1 MYKPKKY
8 IVTRRQIL
16 NAVESALKEDIEKIQ
31 IVDILM
37 WNIDDKLTTVLEDD
51 CEEYNEDDLK

>member
-8 IVTRRQIL
+8 IVTRRQIS
-16 NAVESALKEDIEKIQ
+16 NAVKSALEEDIEKCQ

-37 WNIDDKLTTVLEDD
+37 WNIDDKLDTVLEDD
-51 CEEYNEDDLK
+51 CEEYHEDDLK

>member
-16 NAVESALKEDIEKIQ
+16 NAVKSALEDDIEKRQ

-37 WNIDDKLTTVLEDD
+37 CNIDDKLDTVLEDD
-51 CEEYNEDDLK
+51 CEEYHEDDLK

>member
-16 NAVESALKEDIEKIQ
+16 NAVKSALEEDIEKCQ

-37 WNIDDKLTTVLEDD
+37 WNIDDKLDTVLEDD
-51 CEEYNEDDLK
+51 CEEYHEDDLK